1 MEKTLN
7 TTAKNTWCPGCG
19 NFGILEA
26 VKKAITKLEAKG
38 HKRENFAIFT
48 GIGCHAKIVDFIN
61 TNTFYSLHGRSIPP
75 AIGAKIANPDLNIIV
90 LSGDGCSYNEGLE
103 HLIYAAK
110 RNVNITTVIHD
121 NRVFALTTGQ
131 YSGVSPK
138 CFKGKSTPE
147 GVSEDPF
154 NPLELM
160 LASGA
165 TFIARGYCAKID
177 HLSDLIVQA
186 VEHKGFSFVEA
197 LQSCVAWL
205 NTYQEYNNRVYES
218 NNETLTDKK
227 LALAKITEWNYNN
240 DAKIPLGVFYKISK
254 GILGEGADCPIDK

>member
-7 TTAKNTWCPGCG
+7 TTAKITWCPGCG

-26 VKKAITKLEAKG
+26 VKKAILKLEQEG
-38 HKRENFAIFT
+38 YKRENFAIFT
-48 GIGCHAKIVDFIN
+48 GIGCHAKIVDYIN

-75 AIGAKIANPDLNIIV
+75 AIGAKLANPDLNIIV

-110 RNVNITTVIHD
+110 RNVNITTVVHD

-138 CFKGKSTPE
+138 GFKGKSTPQ
-147 GVSEDPF
+147 GATEDPF
-154 NPLELM
+154 NPLDLL

-177 HLSDLIVQA
+177 HLADLIVKA
-186 VEHKGFSFVEA
+186 VKHKGFSFVEA

-205 NTYQEYNNRVYES
+205 NTYQDYNSRVYEGDNLTLQDKS
-218 NNETLTDKK
+218 AALQKINEWDYKN
-227 LALAKITEWNYNN
+227 E
-240 DAKIPLGVFYKISK
+240 AKIPLGVFYDIEKEIYN
-254 GILGEGADCPIDK
+254 G